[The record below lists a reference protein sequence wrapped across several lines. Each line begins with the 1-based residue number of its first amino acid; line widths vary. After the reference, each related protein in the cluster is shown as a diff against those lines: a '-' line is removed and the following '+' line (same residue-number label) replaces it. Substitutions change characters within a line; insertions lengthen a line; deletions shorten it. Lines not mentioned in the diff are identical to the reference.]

1 VAHLKIVLPFGRPE
15 GGCFHDWLSDIRIDP
30 SRGPYP
36 HAKLKILM
44 ADIHR
49 RKTVTSLVGGVRV
62 GSDAPVMVQSMTNT
76 DTADIPGTVQ
86 QVAALARAGSELVRV
101 TVNNEAAAAAVAPI
115 VEQLAKQDIH
125 VPIVGDFHYN
135 GHQLL
140 KKYPECARGLAK
152 YRINP
157 GNVGIGR
164 KDDNNFRTMIE
175 VAVENQK
182 PVRIGVNWG
191 SLDQALLTRMMDENS
206 RLPEPLGAREVT
218 MEAMVV
224 SALNSA
230 SLAEKYGLR
239 PDQIILSAKVSGVQ
253 DLIDVYRSLAAR
265 CNYPLHLGLTEA
277 GMGAKGIVA
286 SSAAL
291 GVLLQEGIGDTIRVS
306 LTPAPGG
313 DRTEE
318 VRVGQQILQ
327 SLGIRSFTPQVT
339 ACPGC
344 GRTTSTFFQEM
355 AEQIQTYLRERMP
368 HWKDRHSGVEE
379 MKVAVMG
386 CVVNGPGESKHAN
399 LGISL
404 PGTFEEPKAPVYVD
418 GRLFTTLKGDK
429 IVAEFVQ
436 ILDEYVVSHY
446 AAREEEAVK
455 V

>member
-1 VAHLKIVLPFGRPE
+1 MPE
-15 GGCFHDWLSDIRIDP
+15 
-30 SRGPYP
+30 
-36 HAKLKILM
+36 
-44 ADIHR
+44 IHR
-49 RKTVTSLVGGVRV
+49 RKAVAGAIGGVRI
-62 GSDAPVMVQSMTNT
+62 GGTAPVVVQSMTNT

-101 TVNNEAAAAAVAPI
+101 TVNNEEAAAAVAPI
-115 VEQLAKQDIH
+115 VEQLDKQGVR
-125 VPIVGDFHYN
+125 VPIIGDFHYN
-135 GHQLL
+135 GHILL
-140 KKYPECARGLAK
+140 KKFPDCARALAK

-157 GNVGIGR
+157 GNVSIG
-164 KDDNNFRTMIE
+164 KKSDDNFRTMIE

-191 SLDQALLTRMMDENS
+191 SLDSALLTKMMDENS
-206 RLPEPLGAREVT
+206 LLPEPKDAREVT

-230 SLAEKYGLR
+230 ALAEKCGLR

-313 DRTEE
+313 DRAEE
-318 VRVGQQILQ
+318 VRVAQQILQ
-327 SLGIRSFTPQVT
+327 SMQIRSFTPQVT

-355 AEQIQTYLRERMP
+355 AEQIQSYLRESMP
-368 HWKDRHSGVEE
+368 SWKGRYVGVEE

-386 CVVNGPGESKHAN
+386 CIVNGPGESKHAN

-418 GRLFTTLKGDK
+418 GRLFTTLKGDH
-429 IVAEFVQ
+429 IVAEFRK
-436 ILDEYVVSHY
+436 ILDDYVNSHY
-446 AAREEEAVK
+446 AAKEEVAVRA
-455 V
+455 